1 MAEELI
7 RVLEKFPLF
16 DSLKFT
22 TRVETADKS
31 PADDA
36 DCKDFNTKSV
46 INDYKAKF
54 GGWKRF
60 CLAMINIYQK

>member
-7 RVLEKFPLF
+7 QILEKFPLV

-22 TRVETADKS
+22 RRVETADKS

-36 DCKDFNTKSV
+36 DCKDFNTKGV
-46 INDYKAKF
+46 INDYRQNSTS
-54 GGWKRF
+54 WKRF